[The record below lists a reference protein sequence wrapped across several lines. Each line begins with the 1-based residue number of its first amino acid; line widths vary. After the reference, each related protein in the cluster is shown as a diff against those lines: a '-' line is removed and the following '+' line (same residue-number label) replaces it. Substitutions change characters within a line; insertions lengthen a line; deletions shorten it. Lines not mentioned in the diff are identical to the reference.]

1 MKLSTFYNHIITS
14 TNQEN
19 KTIEQIGEKLLEK
32 GVGGIEL
39 LIKKYD
45 EENLNNIKRL
55 QAVGMYVNSIPAHT
69 DIIHGA
75 TFDFADEMIRKA
87 LNVNTDKIM
96 LIPGF
101 LNEGE
106 DLNDAID
113 RTLPFTDYLCN
124 KGADYGII
132 IGLEDYGAV
141 NSPVRNSSGML
152 RYLENVPKLTCT
164 FDSGNFIF
172 SGEDTYEAYTKLK
185 KYITHHFHC
194 KDHTLT
200 PNGSCDKL
208 VAMNGN
214 DLYPVAIGTG
224 VIPNK
229 EILKDLKQ
237 NGFDGAITIEI
248 FGSAR
253 MMSDIYQSADFIKQI
268 FF

>member
-1 MKLSTFYNHIITS
+1 MKLSTFYNHILTA
-14 TNQEN
+14 TEQEN
-19 KTIEQIGEKLLEK
+19 KSVEQIGEMLVDKS
-32 GVGGIEL
+32 VCGIEL
-39 LIKKYD
+39 LIKNYD
-45 EENLNNIKRL
+45 EENLKNIKKL
-55 QAVGMYVNSIPAHT
+55 QSVGMYVNSIPAHT

-101 LNEGE
+101 LEEGE

-124 KGADYGII
+124 KGADYGIV

-141 NSPVRNSSGML
+141 NSPIRNSSGML

-172 SGEDTYEAYTKLK
+172 SGEDTLEAYYKLK

-194 KDHTLT
+194 KDHVLA
-200 PNGSCDKL
+200 PNGSRDTL
-208 VAMNGN
+208 VAMNG
-214 DLYPVAIGTG
+214 DILYPTAIGTG

-229 EILKDLKQ
+229 EMLTDLKQ
-237 NGFDGAITIEI
+237 SGFDGALTIEL
-248 FGSAR
+248 FGSSKT
-253 MMSDIYQSADFIKQI
+253 MSDIYQSVDFINGI
-268 FF
+268 FN